1 MPRACNNTSR
11 FPERNASPGDKD
23 TRVVH
28 VSMARLLRCL
38 KNWTHLHIGL
48 SSDHRKLPITTMESA
63 SRTLL
68 VSLAE
73 LADNIDRED
82 MDPDD
87 AAIMFEHENSLY
99 GSDLEE
105 DTRRVR
111 AKDKKKVPTA
121 SASV

>member
-1 MPRACNNTSR
+1 
-11 FPERNASPGDKD
+11 
-23 TRVVH
+23 
-28 VSMARLLRCL
+28 
-38 KNWTHLHIGL
+38 
-48 SSDHRKLPITTMESA
+48 MESA